1 MMTTSYQMPTFG
13 AISNIFSTST
23 EDKDINVYE
32 SVTWYKPGRTY
43 KNAYQITEVT
53 PKGEKCSMLI
63 LEQKASG
70 NQAEESFQVYLN
82 GTIHA
87 ERFIRPAH
95 KALMDFMY
103 NQYIAT
109 NLPAEGETLDYQD
122 TEMEDSIVPASNPF
136 A

>member
-1 MMTTSYQMPTFG
+1 M
-13 AISNIFSTST
+13 AI
-23 EDKDINVYE
+23 
-32 SVTWYKPGRTY
+32 
-43 KNAYQITEVT
+43 
-53 PKGEKCSMLI
+53 
-63 LEQKASG
+63 
-70 NQAEESFQVYLN
+70 QAEESFQVYLN

>member
-1 MMTTSYQMPTFG
+1 MTTSYQMPTFG

-23 EDKDINVYE
+23 EEKDINVYE

-53 PKGEKCSMLI
+53 PKGEKCSMLV

-70 NQAEESFQVYLN
+70 NQAEASFQVYLN
-82 GTIHA
+82 GNLHA
-87 ERFIRPAH
+87 ERFVRSAH
-95 KALMDFMY
+95 KAIMDFMY

-109 NLPAEGETLDYQD
+109 NLPADGETLDYQD
-122 TEMEDSIVPASNPF
+122 VEREDSLVPSSNPF
-136 A
+136 V

>member
-1 MMTTSYQMPTFG
+1 MTTSYQMPTFG

-23 EDKDINVYE
+23 EEKDINVYE

-53 PKGEKCSMLI
+53 PKGEKCSMLV

-70 NQAEESFQVYLN
+70 NQAEASFQVYLN
-82 GTIHA
+82 GNLHA
-87 ERFIRPAH
+87 ERFVRSAH
-95 KALMDFMY
+95 KAIMDFMY

-109 NLPAEGETLDYQD
+109 NLPSDGETLDYQD
-122 TEMEDSIVPASNPF
+122 VEREDSLVPSSNPF
-136 A
+136 V